1 MKCEPAQPGDLA
13 AIRRLLEACRLPG
26 EDIEPHLADF
36 VVVKEGRQIVGVVGL
51 EMAGEVALLRSLGV
65 AGPYRGAVIGEALCL
80 AALAHAARR
89 GVKAVYL
96 LTATAAGFFRGK
108 LGFQDVERS
117 AAPPG
122 IRATREFTTLC
133 DASAA
138 LLARNIAG
146 AAFDYNAPME
156 TIELKVE
163 GMDCEGCVKSVT
175 RMLAGVPG
183 VEKVNVSLAEGK
195 ASVTYDPAK
204 SDLAQFKRAVERAG
218 YKAP

>member
-1 MKCEPAQPGDLA
+1 
-13 AIRRLLEACRLPG
+13 
-26 EDIEPHLADF
+26 
-36 VVVKEGRQIVGVVGL
+36 VVGVAGL
-51 EMAGEVALLRSLGV
+51 EIAGEVALLRSLAV
-65 AGPYRGAVIGEALCL
+65 SGPYRGAGIGEALCL
-80 AALAHAARR
+80 AALARAARR

-96 LTATAAGFFRGK
+96 LTETAAGFFRSK

-117 AAPPG
+117 AVPPE

-133 DASAA
+133 ASSAA
-138 LLARNIAG
+138 VLARNIAG
-146 AAFDYNAPME
+146 VAFDYNAPME

-183 VEKVNVSLAEGK
+183 VEKVDVSLAEGK

-204 SDLAQFKRAVERAG
+204 SGIAQFRKAVERAG